1 VTKID
6 LPLAG
11 EDVTATAERALIWKD
26 TVFVADVHFGKDA
39 MLRSAHHWTP
49 PGGTET
55 DLSRLDWLLRAHS
68 ARRLVILGD
77 LFHSEHAAEC
87 APTLRAWKDRHPGCE
102 VLAIPGNHD
111 RRTGQLASACGF
123 RVEPEGFRLG
133 PWILRHHPS
142 AEPEKFTLCGHLH
155 PLASLRGPGRQ
166 RLRVPCFLF
175 SERQGILPA
184 FGSFTGGATV
194 RPRAEDRVIA
204 IGKGEI
210 ILLFA

>member
-1 VTKID
+1 MTEID
-6 LPLAG
+6 LTLAG
-11 EDVTATAERALIWKD
+11 EQITATAERALIWKD

-39 MLRSAHHWTP
+39 MLRSALRWAP

-55 DLSRLDWLLRAHS
+55 DLARLDALLIGHS

-87 APTLRAWKDRHPGCE
+87 APTLRAWKDRHPNCE

-111 RRTGQLASACGF
+111 RRTGQLAADCGF
-123 RVEPEGFRLG
+123 RAEPEGFRLG
-133 PWILRHHPS
+133 PWVLRHHPS
-142 AEPEKFTLCGHLH
+142 AEPQAYTLCGHLH
-155 PLASLRGPGRQ
+155 PLAGLRGPGRQ
-166 RLRVPCFLF
+166 RLRLPCFLL

-194 RPRAEDRVIA
+194 RPRPTDRVLA
-204 IGKGEI
+204 VGKGEI
-210 ILLFA
+210 IPLFA